1 MQTDLPTFR
10 LDDARAALW
19 FGADA
24 GWGDA
29 VRAVDPRATSSA
41 EAMIAAAGLGWTVE
55 QYPLEAVIDR
65 GTSVQ
70 RVPVPKHV
78 ANVRSD
84 SGAVVGVVGE
94 AYEPLQNRAAFAF
107 CDAITDSGRAHWIGA
122 GETRGGARVHALMR
136 LDREIRIGGAEGE
149 DVLPLLCF
157 RNGHDGGLAV
167 TVSVAPFRLACLNG
181 MLLPLADAQR
191 TWKARHTANV
201 EAKLADARR
210 TLGIAW
216 RYYDELEKLGTR
228 LLGQRVSDSEFD
240 RFLALLVPLP
250 EPQPDETNGGR
261 SVRNA
266 ERVRDAI
273 RTAYRTTPDLADIHG
288 TAWGALQAVAAYV
301 DHAQP
306 VRRTANRTPEEAR
319 FERAT
324 ETAPLKDRALE
335 LLTKE
340 ATSDPNAD
348 RRPARQDQ
356 GRRRLQPS
364 QRVRRGA
371 DGRAG
376 RLGEA
381 ARDHHPAHARAR
393 RGRLLHD
400 HRRGAPLP
408 SGEGREAARGA
419 RPGA

>member
-1 MQTDLPTFR
+1 MQTQEPAFR
-10 LDDARAALW
+10 LDDARAPLW

-29 VRAVDPRATSSA
+29 VRAVDPRATRSA
-41 EAMIAAAGLGWTVE
+41 EAMIASAGLGWAVE
-55 QYPLEAVIDR
+55 QHPLEAVIDR
-65 GTSVQ
+65 GGSVQ

-94 AYEPLQNRAAFAF
+94 GYEPLQNRAAFAF

-181 MLLPLADAQR
+181 MLLPLASAQR

-210 TLGIAW
+210 TLGVAW
-216 RYYDELEKLGTR
+216 RYYDELEELGSR
-228 LLGQRVSDSEFD
+228 LLAQRVSESEFE
-240 RFLALLVPLP
+240 RFLGRLVPLP
-250 EPQPDETNGGR
+250 EPRPDETNGGR
-261 SVRNA
+261 AVRNA

-273 RTAYRTTPDLADIHG
+273 RTAYRTSPDLADIHG
-288 TAWGALQAVAAYV
+288 TAWGALQAVTAYA

-306 VRRTANRTPEEAR
+306 MRRTANRTPAEAR

-324 ETAPLKDRALE
+324 EPAPLKDHAFE
-335 LLTKE
+335 LLT
-340 ATSDPNAD
+340 
-348 RRPARQDQ
+348 Q
-356 GRRRLQPS
+356 GGHQ
-364 QRVRRGA
+364 
-371 DGRAG
+371 
-376 RLGEA
+376 
-381 ARDHHPAHARAR
+381 
-393 RGRLLHD
+393 
-400 HRRGAPLP
+400 
-408 SGEGREAARGA
+408 
-419 RPGA
+419 